1 MVNMVVP
8 TSYTC
13 NDRSEIAFFDVE
25 TTVPTRTGQGFALL
39 EFGAILVCPRTLVEL
54 HSYSTLIRPSNPSL
68 ISSLSVRCNGIS
80 PESVSTAPSFSD
92 IADTVFHLLHG
103 RIWAGHNILR
113 FDCARIK
120 EAFKGI
126 GRSPPVPKGT
136 IDSLALLTQKF
147 GRRAGNMKKMASL
160 ATYFGLGKQTHR
172 SLDDVRMNIEVVKY
186 CATVLFLESSLP
198 GTFPENSWVSPNV
211 TTRSHKTR
219 KSIID
224 ANTASC
230 SKPNITPVLSPGVHP
245 IFSLLTTT
253 SIVEDGDPF
262 DLTIVRDEMN
272 TEPLERDVP
281 MEESSVTESTS
292 AGTVPEADG
301 GNVVTLQLDEVSV
314 PSIRAAY
321 LPLPR
326 GGQRM
331 NLLHNNAPFEL
342 HCPGLMVR
350 FGLSTKFTDHTGR
363 PRLSFMVD
371 ASPSL
376 CKVLDSCNE
385 LAQSLF
391 RSSGSESNWKHV
403 TRHDKYF
410 NYPNVRLNIPTLVD
424 GNVVQYATEMYRK
437 ERSGTMQKLE
447 FSKFDPE
454 DLEPLLNPGKFVDAY
469 LSLDTYDYQN
479 SAGIRL
485 VAKKLVIHNE
495 PWLLIG

>member
-1 MVNMVVP
+1 MDNMVVP
-8 TSYTC
+8 TSYIY

-25 TTVPTRTGQGFALL
+25 TTRTGQGFVLL
-39 EFGAILVCPRTLVEL
+39 EFGAILICPRTLVEL

-68 ISSLSVRCNGIS
+68 ISSLPVRCNGIS

-113 FDCARIK
+113 WDCARIE

-126 GRSPPVPKGT
+126 GRWPPVPKGT

-147 GRRAGNMKKMASL
+147 GRRAGDMKMASL
-160 ATYFGLGKQTHR
+160 ATYFRLGKQTHR
-172 SLDDVRMNIEVVKY
+172 SLDDVRMNIEVVKC
-186 CATVLFLESSLP
+186 CATILFL
-198 GTFPENSWVSPNV
+198 
-211 TTRSHKTR
+211 
-219 KSIID
+219 
-224 ANTASC
+224 
-230 SKPNITPVLSPGVHP
+230 
-245 IFSLLTTT
+245 
-253 SIVEDGDPF
+253 
-262 DLTIVRDEMN
+262 
-272 TEPLERDVP
+272 
-281 MEESSVTESTS
+281 
-292 AGTVPEADG
+292 EADG
-301 GNVVTLQLDEVSV
+301 GSVVTLQLDEVSV

-424 GNVVQYATEMYRK
+424 GKNFAQYATEIYRK

-447 FSKFDPE
+447 FRKFDPE
-454 DLEPLLNPGKFVDAY
+454 ELEPLLKPGKFVDAY
-469 LSLDTYDYQN
+469 LSIDTYDYQN

-495 PWLLIG
+495 PWQKQKTL

>member
-147 GRRAGNMKKMASL
+147 GRRAGNMKMASL

-186 CATVLFLESSLP
+186 CATVLF
-198 GTFPENSWVSPNV
+198 
-211 TTRSHKTR
+211 
-219 KSIID
+219 
-224 ANTASC
+224 
-230 SKPNITPVLSPGVHP
+230 LSPGVHP

-342 HCPGLMVR
+342 CCPGLKVR
-350 FGLSTKFTDHTGR
+350 FGLGTKFTDHAGR

-376 CKVLDSCNE
+376 CKVLDACNE

-391 RSSGSESNWKHV
+391 RSSGSDSNWKHVV
-403 TRHDKYF
+403 TRHDKYI

-424 GNVVQYATEMYRK
+424 GNVAQYATEMYRK

-454 DLEPLLNPGKFVDAY
+454 ELEPLLKPGKFVDAY

-495 PWLLIG
+495 PWQKQKTL